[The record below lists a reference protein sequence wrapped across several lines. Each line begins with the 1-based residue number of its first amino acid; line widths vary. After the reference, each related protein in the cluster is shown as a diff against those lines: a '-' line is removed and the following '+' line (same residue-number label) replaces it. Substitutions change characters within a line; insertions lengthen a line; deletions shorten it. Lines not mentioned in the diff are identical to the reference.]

1 MERTIAVEICVTD
14 VESAI
19 AAEAGGADR
28 VELCDNL
35 AVGGTTPSVG
45 MIAETCRWLS
55 IPVHVLIRP
64 RAGGFV
70 YSERELSVM
79 RRDIE
84 AAKALGAAG
93 VVLGVLHQAGALD
106 RDRIAE
112 LLALARPLCVTFH
125 RAIDQASDPLTAI
138 DALVAIGV
146 DRVLTSGA
154 RSTALEGLDT
164 LRSMVERADGRI
176 AVMAGGGL
184 SLDHLATLIGA
195 SGVRDVHL
203 ASAASRPVAREQSG
217 PSNANL
223 LPPWSRTDARLVRAI
238 VRPHPRPRVRAGRVD
253 IHESAPRSSGFSLT
267 PGRTRRSTWTCRPFQ
282 DGVRRATDS
291 ALIPG
296 LLLALACSRTQV
308 GVEERPDRVN
318 IAVRVALVGLDVLDA
333 G

>member
-1 MERTIAVEICVTD
+1 VERSITIEICVSD

-45 MIAETCRWLS
+45 TIAETCRWLS

-93 VVLGVLHQAGALD
+93 VVMGVLDETAGID
-106 RDRIAE
+106 RDRLAD
-112 LLALARPLCVTFH
+112 LLELARPLSVTFH
-125 RAIDQASDPLTAI
+125 RAIDQANDPLAAL
-138 DALVAIGV
+138 DVLVAMGV

-154 RSTALEGLDT
+154 RSTALEGLAT
-164 LRSMVERADGRI
+164 IRSMVERVAGRA

-184 SLDHLATLIGA
+184 SVDHLATLIGA
-195 SGVRDVHL
+195 SGVREIHL
-203 ASAASRPVAREQSG
+203 GSAACRPVAGEERRSADAEV
-217 PSNANL
+217 
-223 LPPWSRTDARLVRAI
+223 PPQWSRTDAKLVRAI
-238 VRPHPRPRVRAGRVD
+238 VDLVHG
-253 IHESAPRSSGFSLT
+253 
-267 PGRTRRSTWTCRPFQ
+267 PGEPS
-282 DGVRRATDS
+282 
-291 ALIPG
+291 
-296 LLLALACSRTQV
+296 
-308 GVEERPDRVN
+308 EE
-318 IAVRVALVGLDVLDA
+318 
-333 G
+333 

>member
-1 MERTIAVEICVTD
+1 MRAAFHGSDAVERPIAIEICVSD

-45 MIAETCRWLS
+45 LIAETCRWLS

-70 YSERELSVM
+70 YSQRELSVM

-93 VVLGVLHQAGALD
+93 VVLGVLDPAGAFD
-106 RDRIAE
+106 RDRMAE
-112 LLALARPLCVTFH
+112 FLELARPMSVTFH
-125 RAIDQASDPLTAI
+125 RAIDQVGDHLAAI

-146 DRVLTSGA
+146 DRVLTSGG
-154 RSTALEGLDT
+154 RSTPLEGLDM
-164 LRSMVERADGRI
+164 LRSMVDRASGRI

-195 SGVRDVHL
+195 SGVGEIHL
-203 ASAASRPVAREQSG
+203 ASAACRSVAGEEWGS
-217 PSNANL
+217 AKADI
-223 LPPWSRTDARLVRAI
+223 LPPWTRTDARLVKAI
-238 VRPHPRPRVRAGRVD
+238 VDLVRGP
-253 IHESAPRSSGFSLT
+253 E
-267 PGRTRRSTWTCRPFQ
+267 PGP
-282 DGVRRATDS
+282 A
-291 ALIPG
+291 A
-296 LLLALACSRTQV
+296 
-308 GVEERPDRVN
+308 
-318 IAVRVALVGLDVLDA
+318 
-333 G
+333 